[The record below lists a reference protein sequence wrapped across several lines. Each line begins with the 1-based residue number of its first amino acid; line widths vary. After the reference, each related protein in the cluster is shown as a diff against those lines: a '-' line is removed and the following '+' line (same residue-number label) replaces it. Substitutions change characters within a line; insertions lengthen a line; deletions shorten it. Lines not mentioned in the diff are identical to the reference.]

1 MQAVELLVLGRALA
15 LGLEQDRLRDAEL
28 ADVMEQ
34 GAERQVVLG
43 AWRELAAAAGVGGD
57 RRDALG
63 VVPGQR
69 VLLFEQ
75 VDHAED
81 QRFGRV
87 ELVAQ
92 SPDPEQGSQPGEE
105 LDAVEGLVEKV
116 VGAGLEAADLAF
128 DIGERGQ
135 HHHRNEAGGT
145 RRLDAPADLEA
156 VEARHHDVEQDRL
169 RRVRRNRLERR
180 QAIAREADVEAFV
193 GEDRRQQLE
202 VLGLIVDREDA
213 RRLFGW
219 CVHLRHHLSPPPRR
233 KPATAARKCRDSIG
247 LEM

>member
-1 MQAVELLVLGRALA
+1 MRDAGRPTPAVAAAVAALVVLAHEGERTGERLDRLENALAERRVQAVELLVLGRALT

-28 ADVMEQ
+28 ADVVEQ
-34 GAERQVVLG
+34 GTERQVVLG
-43 AWRELAAAAGVGGD
+43 AWRELAAVAGVGGD

-105 LDAVEGLVEKV
+105 LDAVERLVEEV
-116 VGAGLEAADLAF
+116 VGARLEAADLAF
-128 DIGERGQ
+128 DIGERG
-135 HHHRNEAGGT
+135 RA
-145 RRLDAPADLEA
+145 
-156 VEARHHDVEQDRL
+156 
-169 RRVRRNRLERR
+169 
-180 QAIAREADVEAFV
+180 
-193 GEDRRQQLE
+193 
-202 VLGLIVDREDA
+202 
-213 RRLFGW
+213 
-219 CVHLRHHLSPPPRR
+219 SPP
-233 KPATAARKCRDSIG
+233 G
-247 LEM
+247 